1 MYRDVSLFDK
11 PYLSCPPDDID
22 PKKKNE
28 KDWNLNWARHIASMD
43 MHGNSAS
50 FCNDR
55 TKFRRMRLY
64 AQGMQDRE
72 QYMDILLGKK
82 KQGETIRKAYMNI
95 NWDIFSV
102 LPKFRSVVIGMFM
115 DSGSEINANAI
126 SESAISE
133 KEEMKWGMYVD
144 SQNQQ
149 LSELL
154 NALAGLNIQPPS
166 FVIRSVEELNML
178 DEMGAFKLKLD
189 IAMEQLLKH
198 ISNLSEKDEIK
209 SKLIGDFFDINI
221 GITRDEVDPFLQQVK
236 NRYIDPERLVVLG
249 GEAPNYEKAYAFGYY
264 RLYTVKEFRA
274 ENPDLEETYIHKLA
288 QNYALFEQNFIGQ
301 VGHNTT
307 EKDLYTSYAYD
318 GWVIPVIECE
328 MLTIDRKYSVKRKN
342 KYGYELTYP
351 GEYGKEVN
359 TEKKETTVV
368 DMRVWRKCKW
378 VMGSDYVWDCGLQHD
393 MPRPTKSEVLPSYH
407 IYQIPGKSKT
417 ELVETV
423 IDSMQLT
430 WLRYQNLKST
440 GRFSGISI
448 EWTALQ
454 NIKLKGEAMAPMELV
469 KMYFQ
474 NNVMIYKATTMRGQ
488 YYNPSSGK
496 PVDIIPSGISQDMQ
510 AILQS
515 FQTDLQLVREFTG
528 ITEIAS
534 GTDINPEVG
543 LGITKLSI
551 GATTNALKEI
561 NHGYNQIIKSQS
573 LNNVLRLQMIA
584 KGGYAD
590 DYYEGV
596 IGKALW
602 HVIKISSS
610 KSITLFGFEI
620 ENQPSDQEKAEIQQ
634 VLERAL
640 LSQAI
645 TVGEYFY
652 VKRKVMSGGNLTA
665 IHTYMAFKENQHKI
679 EAARMQEQNMKMNT
693 LMGLQIEDAKKRG
706 EMDIARA
713 KQVEE
718 TRKNIITEGSKALFA
733 ALAEG
738 SDIKAQKIA
747 KEMERMLGFYAENS
761 VANEIMI
768 QQMNSPEQPQ
778 AQLEGA
784 VQ

>member
-1 MYRDVSLFDK
+1 MYRDTSLYEK

-22 PKKKNE
+22 PKLKNE
-28 KDWNLNWARHIASMD
+28 KDWNLNWARHISSMD
-43 MHGNSAS
+43 MHNNAVS

-64 AQGMQDRE
+64 AEGMQDRE

-82 KQGETIRKAYMNI
+82 KQGETIRKGYMNI

-115 DSGSEINANAI
+115 DSGSEISANAI

-133 KEEMKWGMYVD
+133 KEEMKWGMFFD

-149 LSELL
+149 FSQLL
-154 NALAGLNIQPPS
+154 NSLAGLNIQPPP
-166 FVIRSVEELNML
+166 FLIRSVEELNIL

-249 GEAPNYEKAYAFGYY
+249 GEAPMYEGAYAYGYY
-264 RLYTVKEFRA
+264 RLYSVKDFRA
-274 ENPDLEETYIHKLA
+274 ENPHLEESYIQKLV
-288 QNYALFEQNFIGQ
+288 QSYSMFEQNHINQ
-301 VGHNTT
+301 VAHDTT
-307 EKDLYTSYAYD
+307 MKDLYATYAYD
-318 GWVIPVIECE
+318 GWVIPVLECE
-328 MLTIDRKYSVKRKN
+328 MLTVDSKYVVKRKN
-342 KYGYELTYP
+342 KYGVTMSYP
-351 GEYGKEVN
+351 GEYGEVID
-359 TEKKETTVV
+359 TEKRKTSVV

-393 MPRPTKSEVLPSYH
+393 MPRPVKSEVLPSYH
-407 IYQIPGKSKT
+407 IYQIAGKSKT
-417 ELVETV
+417 ELVEPV

-496 PVDIIPSGISQDMQ
+496 PIDIIPSGISQDMQ

-515 FQTDLQLVREFTG
+515 FQNDLQLVREFTG

-543 LGITKLSI
+543 LGMSKLSI
-551 GATTNALKEI
+551 GATTNALKQI
-561 NHGYNQIIKSQS
+561 NHGYNQIIKAQS

-610 KSITLFGFEI
+610 KSVTLFGFEI
-620 ENQPSDQEKAEIQQ
+620 ENQPSEQEKADIQQ

-665 IHTYMAFKENQHKI
+665 IHTYMAFKENQHKV
-679 EAARMQEQNMKMNT
+679 ESAQMQQQNMAMNT
-693 LMGLQIEDAKKRG
+693 QMGLQIEDAKKQG
-706 EMDIARA
+706 EMAIARA

-718 TRKNIITEGSKALFA
+718 TRKNIITEGSKAVFA

-738 SDIKAQKIA
+738 NQDKAAKIST
-747 KEMERMLGFYAENS
+747 EMERMLEFYAQNTVEN
-761 VANEIMI
+761 EMMH
-768 QQMNSPEQPQ
+768 QQLNAPSEQRQQPEM
-778 AQLEGA
+778 AQ
-784 VQ
+784 